1 VALGGFIGIV
11 IGFASQQVPG
21 RILLGKSNN
30 WKKLKL
36 RSLEDFRSQRC
47 NVSIAWSLSESA

>member
-11 IGFASQQVPG
+11 IGFASRQVPG

-36 RSLEDFRSQRC
+36 RSLGD
-47 NVSIAWSLSESA
+47 L